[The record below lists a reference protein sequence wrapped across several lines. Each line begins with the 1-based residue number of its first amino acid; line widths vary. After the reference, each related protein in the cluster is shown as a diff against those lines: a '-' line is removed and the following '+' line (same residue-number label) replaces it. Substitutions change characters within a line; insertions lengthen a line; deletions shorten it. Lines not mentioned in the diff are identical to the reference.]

1 MKYWNVINK
10 DNPNRSSRMVVFSES
25 ENDALKK
32 AKKNYGEDSKVL
44 EITGKSLE
52 NYFNGY
58 EYNFHK
64 AKELFH
70 ITDEKMINNLYHG
83 NISVG
88 LLKHMIAEM
97 EKIQKN

>member
-1 MKYWNVINK
+1 MKYWNVINN
-10 DNPNRSSRMVVFSES
+10 DNTNRSSLMFVFSES

-44 EITGKSLE
+44 EITRKSLKD
-52 NYFNGY
+52 YFNSY
-58 EYNFHK
+58 EYNFYK

-70 ITDEKMINNLYHG
+70 ITDEKMIKDLYYG
-83 NISVG
+83 NISIG

-97 EKIQKN
+97 EKIKC